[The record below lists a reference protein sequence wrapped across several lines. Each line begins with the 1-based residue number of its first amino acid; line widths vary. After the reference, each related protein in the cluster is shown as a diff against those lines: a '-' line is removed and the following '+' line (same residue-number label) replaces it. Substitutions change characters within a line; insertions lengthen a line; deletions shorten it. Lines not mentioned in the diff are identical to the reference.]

1 MDGSPSR
8 PLARQARQLA
18 HIVKTLRKERRMTV
32 AEVAE
37 KMGVAPRTYQDFEA
51 GKGEL
56 DLHKIRLFASA
67 ARNDAIGNILAVT
80 FDDPELAV
88 QTMDNKLLS
97 AFWITFKEF
106 RERVGARLML
116 VPPALFLAAFRRA
129 FEEIEAYLAK
139 RTEST
144 EEWLERAI
152 AEACLPLSSGSKDP
166 GASGGD

>member
-1 MDGSPSR
+1 MDGSPAR

-18 HIVKTLRKERRMTV
+18 HIVRTLRKERRMTV

-56 DLHKIRLFASA
+56 DLHKIKLFASA

-80 FDDPELAV
+80 FDDPDLAV

-97 AFWITFKEF
+97 TFWIAFKEF
-106 RERVGARLML
+106 RERVGARLTL
-116 VPPALFLAAFRRA
+116 VPPALLLAAFRRA
-129 FEEIEAYLAK
+129 FEEVEAYLAK

-152 AEACLPLSSGSKDP
+152 AETYRPSSPTPDERS
-166 GASGGD
+166 S

>member
-1 MDGSPSR
+1 MNGSPSR
-8 PLARQARQLA
+8 PLARQARHLA
-18 HIVKTLRKERRMTV
+18 LIVKTLRKERRMTV

-56 DLHKIRLFASA
+56 DLNKIRLFATA
-67 ARNDAIGNILAVT
+67 ARNDAIGNVLALT
-80 FDDPELAV
+80 FEDPELAL

-97 AFWITFKEF
+97 TFWIAFKEF
-106 RERVGARLML
+106 RQRVGARLRL
-116 VPPALFLAAFRRA
+116 VPPALLLAAFRRA

-152 AEACLPLSSGSKDP
+152 ADAYRPGSPGPEDP
-166 GASGGD
+166 GAL